1 MALGCLFTSFA
12 HQLHQIMLSYG
23 IVMGIGVSLVRETS
37 SLMLGH
43 YFKRRREFVE
53 MVSQAGAGI
62 GITLISVFYKEAV
75 GEVG

>member
-1 MALGCLFTSFA
+1 
-12 HQLHQIMLSYG
+12 
-23 IVMGIGVSLVRETS
+23 MGIGVCMVRETS

-43 YFKRRREFVE
+43 YFKKRREFVE

-75 GEVG
+75 GYVALKRVLCFYLLAL